1 VKTTLLA
8 GVVALV
14 AIVVAGA
21 VILSHDLTPGA
32 RMIVIQGMFTGVFA
46 VITGIMSSV
55 KADQAAVK
63 ADDAAAK
70 TAEMHHDLQNGLI
83 PEKVKEA
90 VQEMAEDPTIETVQ
104 IVSHPNSDDNSK

>member
-1 VKTTLLA
+1 MKTTLLA

-14 AIVVAGA
+14 AIVVAGV
-21 VILSHDLTPGA
+21 VILSHDLAPGA
-32 RMIVIQGMFTGVFA
+32 RLIVIQGMFTGVFT
-46 VITGIMSSV
+46 VITTLLAAT
-55 KADQAAVK
+55 KADRAAVK

-90 VQEMAEDPTIETVQ
+90 VNEMAADPAQPSVTI
-104 IVSHPNSDDNSK
+104 NSDET

>member
-1 VKTTLLA
+1 VRTTLLA

-14 AIVVAGA
+14 AIVVAGV
-21 VILSHDLTPGA
+21 VILSNDLTAGA
-32 RMIVIQGMFTGVFA
+32 RMIVIQGMFTGVFG
-46 VITGIMSSV
+46 VITTLLAAT
-55 KADQAAVK
+55 KADYAAQK

-90 VQEMAEDPTIETVQ
+90 VNEMAADPEQPSVTI
-104 IVSHPNSDDNSK
+104 NSDDT